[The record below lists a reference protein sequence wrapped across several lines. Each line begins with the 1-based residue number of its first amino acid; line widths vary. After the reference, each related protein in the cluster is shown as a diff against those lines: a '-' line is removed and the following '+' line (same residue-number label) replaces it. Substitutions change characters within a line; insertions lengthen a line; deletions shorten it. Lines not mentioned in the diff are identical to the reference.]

1 MAKKKRLTNR
11 EKKDRAEF
19 KKQMQEKGILPLDKP
34 KLNRKKFIEEARE
47 EWNGRDSECY
57 IWEHYLMEAMSYMLT
72 QREGMSSRASLEA
85 VGAAKVLKVAIRLRE
100 FSEMVRAKGENEY
113 KLTDQ
118 YNYIKDILDAK
129 YVTIR
134 KYISKEDFYVTS
146 ANMMSPE
153 GSDYAYAE
161 DVRVSN
167 RLVKAVR
174 AAALDELQVEI
185 DPGDI
190 ETSIAN
196 IQEQLATPVEDA
208 VRDKIIS
215 SGTVAIDTEN
225 LNILVDESL
234 DVRIS
239 AA

>member
-19 KKQMQEKGILPLDKP
+19 KKQMQEKGILSLDKP

-113 KLTDQ
+113 KL
-118 YNYIKDILDAK
+118 
-129 YVTIR
+129 R
-134 KYISKEDFYVTS
+134 
-146 ANMMSPE
+146 NMPMPCLRR
-153 GSDYAYAE
+153 G
-161 DVRVSN
+161 
-167 RLVKAVR
+167 KA
-174 AAALDELQVEI
+174 
-185 DPGDI
+185 
-190 ETSIAN
+190 SITCTCRWCA
-196 IQEQLATPVEDA
+196 ATPVIREWMA
-208 VRDKIIS
+208 
-215 SGTVAIDTEN
+215 GC
-225 LNILVDESL
+225 
-234 DVRIS
+234 RIS
-239 AA
+239 TTQVL